1 MDVGPRKKLRL
12 IRVPAMPLLCGLMFC
27 GWAGM
32 ATAESGVQAS
42 STQKTHQG
50 QITSG
55 DRTIAYTFTYDEQG
69 REIIDVG
76 GIRIR
81 SNFYASL
88 DNPEAGWATGYLS
101 PDETRLIFRIQA
113 SHNQNVWV
121 LNLKRKTV
129 EFVSKDNPTRHLYIE
144 WLDSSRFQLMYAGMG
159 YTITYTYQRVDGKWK
174 VTGREDMPPEAFN

>member
-1 MDVGPRKKLRL
+1 
-12 IRVPAMPLLCGLMFC
+12 MFC

-32 ATAESGVQAS
+32 AAAESGVQAS
-42 STQKTHQG
+42 STLKTHQG

-55 DRTIAYTFTYDEQG
+55 DRTIAYTFTYDQQG
-69 REIIDVG
+69 REIINVG
-76 GIRIR
+76 GISIR

-113 SHNQNVWV
+113 SHNHNLWV

-129 EFVSKDNPTRHLYIE
+129 EFVSKDNPTRHLCIE
-144 WLDSSRFQLMYAGMG
+144 WLDSSRFQLMVADMG
-159 YTITYTYQRVDGKWK
+159 YATMYTYQQVDGKRQL
-174 VTGREDMPPEAFN
+174 TREVDWPLEAFK

>member
-12 IRVPAMPLLCGLMFC
+12 VRVFALLHLCWLTSF

-32 ATAESGVQAS
+32 AVAESGVQAS
-42 STQKTHQG
+42 STQKLHQG
-50 QITSG
+50 QITSRG
-55 DRTIAYTFTYDEQG
+55 RTIAYIFTYDEQG

-88 DNPEAGWATGYLS
+88 DNPEAGWATGQLS

-129 EFVSKDNPTRHLYIE
+129 EFISKENPTRHLYIE

-159 YTITYTYQRVDGKWK
+159 YAITYTYQLVDGKWQ
-174 VTGREDMPPEAFN
+174 VTGREDMPPEAFK